1 MTYSILIVDDEALT
15 LRTIGRA
22 LDGEGFEVFLANDG
36 EEALKTISK
45 EQPDLA
51 LVDVVLP
58 GIDGIEVLRQAKKI
72 SPATIV
78 VMMSAYHL
86 VERAVEAMKLGAYDY
101 LIKPFHISDMVT
113 TVRRATELLSF
124 RIRVHDTVQSAKGR
138 YDFGRLVTRS
148 PVMREILEMARSAAE
163 SEHTTILIQ
172 GESGTGKEVL
182 AKAIHYNSPRAH
194 APMISL
200 NCAAL
205 PDTLLESELF
215 GYEPGAF
222 TDAHRRKEGLIEKAN
237 GGTLFLDEIGNTSF
251 SLQAKLLRVLE
262 EGNFLRLG
270 GTKPIQVDIR
280 IVSATNKVLKEA
292 VTKGEFRED
301 LYYRLNV
308 LPLFIPPLRERRE
321 DILPLALDIM
331 QHLNKELKKNFA
343 GFTPTAAELLQNY
356 PWPGNIRELRNVIER
371 MMILS
376 KESDISEEDLPEE
389 LRDYHEEPSPVE
401 VLSSL
406 DVSPTG
412 DQFVS
417 LKELED
423 RYISEVLNATGQ
435 NKTHAARILGIHPTS
450 LLRRL
455 KKNHV
460 LV

>member
-1 MTYSILIVDDEALT
+1 MPYSILIVDDEALT

-22 LDGEGFEVFLANDG
+22 LDSEGFEVFLASSG
-36 EEALKTISK
+36 EEALKTISA
-45 EQPDLA
+45 ERPDLA
-51 LVDVVLP
+51 LLDVVLP
-58 GIDGIEVLRQAKKI
+58 GIDGIEVLRQAKET
-72 SPATIV
+72 SPSTIV

-86 VERAVEAMKLGAYDY
+86 VDRAVEAMKLGAYDY
-101 LIKPFHISDMVT
+101 LIKPFHLSDMVST
-113 TVRRATELLSF
+113 IRRATEMLAF
-124 RIRVHDTVQSAKGR
+124 RVRVHDTVQSAKGR
-138 YDFGRLVTRS
+138 YDFGRVVTQS
-148 PVMREILEMARSAAE
+148 PAMREILEMARSAAE

-182 AKAIHYNSPRAH
+182 ARAIHYNSPRAQ
-194 APMISL
+194 APLVSL

-222 TDAHRRKEGLIEKAN
+222 TDARHRKEGLIEKAS

-262 EGNFLRLG
+262 EGNFMRLG
-270 GTKPIQVDIR
+270 GTKPIHADVR
-280 IVSATNKVLKEA
+280 IITATNKVLKEA
-292 VTKGEFRED
+292 VAKGEFRED

-331 QHLNKELKKNFA
+331 QHFNKELKKNFA
-343 GFTPTAAELLQNY
+343 GFTPAAAELLQKY
-356 PWPGNIRELRNVIER
+356 SWPGNIRELRNVIER
-371 MMILS
+371 TMILC
-376 KESDISEEDLPEE
+376 KENEVGEEDLPEE
-389 LRDYHEEPSPVE
+389 LRDYHEEPSHAE
-401 VLSSL
+401 ALSSIDL
-406 DVSPTG
+406 SPTG

-423 RYISEVLNATGQ
+423 RYIHDVLNATGQ

-455 KKNHV
+455 KKTQE
-460 LV
+460 LD